1 MPCKCEDNGAHVQPQ
16 HTSRETGGGGERALF
31 TRWPPSLESTAVNKT
46 EARTNAQAGT
56 KAPCFLV
63 ATFMLGV
70 LHTKVSSR

>member
-1 MPCKCEDNGAHVQPQ
+1 MPTCNPSTPLGKQEV
-16 HTSRETGGGGERALF
+16 GERALF

-56 KAPCFLV
+56 KAPGFLV